1 MVMPVAPVSSN
12 PSARTKKPKK
22 PTRKPAKEPAK
33 TTPAVSSSSSDA
45 EDEQIAREE
54 PESPDPTLAYEPP
67 EGCVPADF
75 DFGVE
80 FGEFDYDAVK
90 ADEGAELWLVRAPTA
105 VRPVPPASLLL
116 GCFTL

>member
-1 MVMPVAPVSSN
+1 MVRPAAPLSSN
-12 PSARTKKPKK
+12 PSARSKNPKK

-33 TTPAVSSSSSDA
+33 TVLAAPASSSSSDV
-45 EDEQIAREE
+45 EDNLIAHEE
-54 PESPDPTLAYEPP
+54 LESPDPNLAYEPP

-75 DFGVE
+75 DVDVE

-105 VRPVPPASLLL
+105 VRPVSFPH
-116 GCFTL
+116 CY